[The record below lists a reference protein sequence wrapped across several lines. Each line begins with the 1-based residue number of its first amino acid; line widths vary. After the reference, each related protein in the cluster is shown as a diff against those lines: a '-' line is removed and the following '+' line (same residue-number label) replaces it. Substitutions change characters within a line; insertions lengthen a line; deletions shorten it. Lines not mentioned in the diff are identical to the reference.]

1 QIQAVASHPRIKVCC
16 STRITKTDGQ
26 PGMFDVT
33 LQNGGQPS
41 VHRVGAIIL
50 ATGWKPYDASKLSSL
65 GYGLPDVLTNV
76 ELERMAAAGPIVRPS
91 TGKPVESV
99 AFVQC
104 AGSRD
109 PNHLP
114 YCSSTCCTGS
124 IRQALQIVEAA
135 PQAMVYIIYD
145 ELRTP
150 GVAEEFYRAAQEA
163 GVIFMKGK
171 VKGVGSDLTVT
182 VDDALLQQEV
192 PLSGLDL

>member
-1 QIQAVASHPRIKVCC
+1 VE
-16 STRITKTDGQ
+16 T
-26 PGMFDVT
+26 
-33 LQNGGQPS
+33 
-41 VHRVGAIIL
+41 VGAIVV
-50 ATGWKPYDASKLSSL
+50 ATGWRPYEATKLGHL
-65 GYGLPDVLTNV
+65 GYGQSPDVVTSV
-76 ELERMAAAGPIVRPS
+76 EFEAILGRGAAKRPS
-91 TGKPVESV
+91 DGAPARNV

-109 PNHLP
+109 PDHLP